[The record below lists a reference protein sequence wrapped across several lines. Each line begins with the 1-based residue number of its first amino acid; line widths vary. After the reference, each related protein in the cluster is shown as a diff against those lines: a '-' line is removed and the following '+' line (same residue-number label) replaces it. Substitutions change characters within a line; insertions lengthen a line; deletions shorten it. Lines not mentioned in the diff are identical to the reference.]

1 MGAALK
7 QMLGSDLSSLPP
19 MKMAAMGQNRRDVAF
34 AVVTEHG
41 PHAMEQVLTVRNLA
55 KKQKNRR
62 ICDSMGA
69 MGLQFL
75 PRCVLIDPRRAGVTA
90 SSKGTLST

>member
-1 MGAALK
+1 
-7 QMLGSDLSSLPP
+7 
-19 MKMAAMGQNRRDVAF
+19 MKMAGMGQNRRDVAF

-41 PHAMEQVLTVRNLA
+41 PHAMEQVLTVGNLA
-55 KKQKNRR
+55 KWKKNGQR